1 MNKQFIKDL
10 QKNVAE
16 SKVLQQELPA
26 GSTGRRYE
34 PTLGVRKHNE
44 RIHRESKNSDDY
56 KNLQFTFKKPPKA
69 RGRSIFVKCDNCGN
83 IISATSITVGVI
95 CKECKK
101 FSSVTEV
108 ECDW

>member
-10 QKNVAE
+10 QKNVAA
-16 SKVLQQELPA
+16 SQTFQQELPA
-26 GSTGRRYE
+26 GSAGRRYE

-44 RIHRESKNSDDY
+44 RIHRESKNVDDY
-56 KNLQFTFKKPPKA
+56 KNLQFTFRKPPKD
-69 RGRSIFVKCDNCGN
+69 RGRSIYVKCDNCGH
-83 IISATSITVGVI
+83 ITLATSITVGIV

>member
-10 QKNVAE
+10 QKKVVA
-16 SKVLQQELPA
+16 SPSSNQELPA

-44 RIHRESKNSDDY
+44 RIHRESKNADDY
-56 KNLQFTFKKPPKA
+56 KNLPFTFRKPPKA
-69 RGRSIFVKCDNCGN
+69 RGRSIYVKCDNCGH
-83 IISATSITVGVI
+83 ITFATSITVGIV
-95 CKECKK
+95 CKGCKK